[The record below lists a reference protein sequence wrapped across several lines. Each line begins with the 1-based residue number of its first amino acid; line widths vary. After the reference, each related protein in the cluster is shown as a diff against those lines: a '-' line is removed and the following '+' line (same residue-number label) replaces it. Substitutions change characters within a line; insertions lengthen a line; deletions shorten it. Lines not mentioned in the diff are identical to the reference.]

1 VAQPYPHLAELLGG
15 WFHQD
20 FDIEGETVEEIICAF
35 NKSSSAQQRQ
45 AVIADIIEFL
55 RTDDAQIDAD
65 FIRIF
70 NPDIEPTGFAASTRA
85 FLSEIARHVAGS

>member
-1 VAQPYPHLAELLGG
+1 MAQHYSHLAELLGS

-20 FDIEGETVEEIICAF
+20 FDIEGDTIEEIIRAF

-45 AVIADIIEFL
+45 EVIADITQFL
-55 RTDDAQIDAD
+55 RTDDSQIDAD

-70 NPDIEPTGFAASTRA
+70 NPEIEPTGFAVSTRA
-85 FLSEIARHVAGS
+85 FLSEIARHLAGS